1 MQKKKKKKKVSISL
15 PHSEVKTTED
25 VVKNGQSIK
34 IDGPGHKSDPEE
46 RVKTWNRKKEICYC
60 PPRNL
65 KRYFIVKEQN
75 TMKKK

>member
-1 MQKKKKKKKVSISL
+1 MQKKKKKVSISL

-46 RVKTWNRKKEICYC
+46 E
-60 PPRNL
+60 
-65 KRYFIVKEQN
+65 
-75 TMKKK
+75 